1 MDWIHVV
8 QMQYRAAVK
17 TVIKRRVPH
26 KAEVPGPADKLS
38 AAPEGLWSVEWK
50 RYYIN
55 VLNMSRNISCET
67 WVESGA
73 SETQQHFCLE
83 KRLDKWT
90 TYLYI
95 YLLATLSVA
104 QIT

>member
-38 AAPEGLWSVEWK
+38 AAPEGLWSVE
-50 RYYIN
+50 
-55 VLNMSRNISCET
+55 
-67 WVESGA
+67 
-73 SETQQHFCLE
+73 
-83 KRLDKWT
+83 
-90 TYLYI
+90 
-95 YLLATLSVA
+95 
-104 QIT
+104 